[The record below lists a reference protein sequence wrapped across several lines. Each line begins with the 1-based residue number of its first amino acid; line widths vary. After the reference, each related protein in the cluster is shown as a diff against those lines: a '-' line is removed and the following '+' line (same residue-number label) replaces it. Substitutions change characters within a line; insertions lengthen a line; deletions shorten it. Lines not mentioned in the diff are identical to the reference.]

1 MMCWL
6 WVMVL
11 RSRDFG
17 RGEGDGEG
25 RALAGALA
33 LGGHLAAVHVDNT
46 LDDGQPK
53 PGRALAGGRLCR
65 QPLEPAEQAAE
76 ILRRQAGALVAD
88 ADDGVAAFMA
98 HDDADLAAD
107 RRVFDGVADE
117 VVDRLADAVGVAHG
131 DDVDGCGDA
140 DRLLLVD
147 GEGWLASATSLTRAA
162 TSTGS
167 RRMVMSKA
175 SAIASE

>member
-33 LGGHLAAVHVDNT
+33 LGGHLATMHIDNT

-53 PGRALAGGRLCR
+53 PGRALAGGRFCR
-65 QPLEPAEQAAE
+65 HPLEPAERTAR
-76 ILRRQAGALVAD
+76 ILRRQGCALGGD
-88 ADDGVAAFMA
+88 ADDGVPALMA
-98 HDDADLAAD
+98 DDD
-107 RRVFDGVADE
+107 
-117 VVDRLADAVGVAHG
+117 
-131 DDVDGCGDA
+131 
-140 DRLLLVD
+140 
-147 GEGWLASATSLTRAA
+147 
-162 TSTGS
+162 
-167 RRMVMSKA
+167 
-175 SAIASE
+175 